1 MKNVL
6 ATFILA
12 TSLSVGLGTST
23 VTAASEATP
32 AVTHPAVEGHVV
44 FLYYKDIDSAA
55 RFYEDTVGLK
65 KTVDE
70 TWVKFFQ
77 ITPYSFVGLVDS
89 ARGYHKA
96 AAPDTS
102 VPVMLSMQTSDLE
115 GWYKRLKAKHANFLK
130 ELDLD
135 HDSGKP
141 SLVNS
146 ILVKDP
152 GGYTV
157 EWFRWKQQ

>member
-12 TSLSVGLGTST
+12 AGLSAGLGTI
-23 VTAASEATP
+23 TAAASPEAAP
-32 AVTHPAVEGHVV
+32 AATHPAIEGHVV

-65 KTVDE
+65 KTFDQG
-70 TWVKFFQ
+70 WVKFYQ
-77 ITPYSFVGLVDS
+77 ITQYSFVGLVDS

-96 AAPDTS
+96 PAPGTS

-115 GWYKRLKAKHANFLK
+115 GWYQRLKAKHADFIK
-130 ELDLD
+130 ELELNR
-135 HDSGKP
+135 DSGKP
-141 SLVNS
+141 SPVNS

-157 EWFRWKQQ
+157 EWFRWKQN